1 MTVRWGVIGPGGIA
15 ERFAAAMSDV
25 DDGRIVAVASRS
37 TERADVYGDR
47 HDVPHRYGG
56 PDAVAEL
63 VGDDEV
69 DAVYVATPNQRHLDD
84 AVAGLDAGRAVLVE
98 KPIAL
103 DVAQAE
109 RMAAVA
115 RDRGVF
121 LMEALWSRFLPGYRI
136 LRDVLDEGRIGT
148 PLVAE
153 ADFGFVAPV
162 DPTHRL
168 FAPELGG
175 GALLDL
181 GIYAVHLCSWAL
193 GEVEDVAARGVIG
206 STDVDEIVTG
216 LLRHRDGG
224 LGVVK
229 AAVRASLSCTARISG
244 SDGWIAVPAFM
255 HCPTELTVAGG
266 GRVETIDASF
276 TGDGLR
282 FEIDEVH
289 RCLAAGRVESDV
301 MPLAASLAQLR
312 VLDAIRAQIRAT
324 R

>member
-15 ERFAAAMSDV
+15 ERFATAMADV

-37 TERADVYGDR
+37 AERADAYGDR
-47 HDVPHRYGG
+47 HDVAHRYAGD
-56 PDAVAEL
+56 DAVAAL
-63 VGDDEV
+63 VADDEV
-69 DAVYVATPNQRHLDD
+69 DAVYVATPNQRHADD
-84 AVAGLDAGRAVLVE
+84 AIAALEAGRAVLCE
-98 KPIAL
+98 KPIAR
-103 DVAQAE
+103 DVAGAE
-109 RMAAVA
+109 RMVAVA

-121 LMEALWSRFLPGYRI
+121 LMEALWSRFLPAYGV

-148 PLVAE
+148 PVVVE

-181 GIYAVHLCSWAL
+181 GIYAVHLCSWVL
-193 GEVEDVAARGVIG
+193 GDVDDVRAQGVIG
-206 STDVDEIVTG
+206 ETGVDEVVTG
-216 LLRHRDGG
+216 LLHHRGGG

-244 SDGWIAVPAFM
+244 TEGFITVPAFM
-255 HCPTELTVAGG
+255 HCPDSVTVVGG
-266 GRVETIDASF
+266 GRIDTIDTSF

-282 FEIDEVH
+282 FEVEHVH
-289 RCLAAGRVESDV
+289 RCLAAGRTESDV
-301 MPLAASLAQLR
+301 MPLDASLDQLR
-312 VLDAIRAQIRAT
+312 VLAALRAQLPA
-324 R
+324 